1 MRVLLSSSFLAWA
14 LALARTLGA
23 CGGFGLCASLCETTS
38 QINSAYFK
46 RMPPPLRVLS
56 YCYSQFVITQ
66 KLHDGAAGA
75 WLWHPRTADQGTARV
90 FSSRTT
96 ERTEQSREKVRPVR
110 AVMQRAVFC
119 GRSCTLSSCVCFSA
133 VYCTRT
139 RGPVRN
145 RTEPEVPLLCGGPVR
160 PEHAG
165 SFDAKEPV
173 GAEPEVP
180 WLGAELVGFFGSVC
194 FTVRGVLGLSWG
206 GEASCGAVV
215 VEWACLAR
223 EDERGKEWSAGK
235 GPTAHSD
242 LRICHKKPPLSPAP
256 RPSSIAA

>member
-1 MRVLLSSSFLAWA
+1 MLQIAAQWRFVSLLCVLISSSFLAWA

-56 YCYSQFVITQ
+56 YCYSQYVITQ

-75 WLWHPRTADQGTARV
+75 WLRHPRTADQGTARA

-96 ERTEQSREKVRPVR
+96 EQTEQSREKVRLVR

-119 GRSCTLSSCVCFSA
+119 GRSCTLPSCVCFTA

-145 RTEPEVPLLCGGPVR
+145 RTEPEVPLICGGPVR
-160 PEHAG
+160 PKHAG
-165 SFDAKEPV
+165 SFDCEGTRWSRTRDSVARGRTRWIFWIRLLYCQGSFGPQ
-173 GAEPEVP
+173 
-180 WLGAELVGFFGSVC
+180 LGRRGFLWCCGG
-194 FTVRGVLGLSWG
+194 GVS
-206 GEASCGAVV
+206 
-215 VEWACLAR
+215 
-223 EDERGKEWSAGK
+223 
-235 GPTAHSD
+235 
-242 LRICHKKPPLSPAP
+242 KKPRRTKYFILFFLESLP
-256 RPSSIAA
+256 RDVRRNSSSSI